1 MRRGLSF
8 AWPPLFVL
16 CERRLGGE
24 EQESAEFVPLRVAH
38 APGHTPEAVFDLLLH
53 MRIRRAGLFRGP
65 YVEGALVLRVCAAL
79 NEARSASFVT
89 VFAMTLLSRL
99 SRFVTSSCV
108 SSPWSQTIRMTT
120 ACAAVRSYCS
130 QPSLSQMC
138 DFLYN
143 IDIALNGSSTIPAT
157 ALASLPAYYTSIWWQ
172 LPPFITLI
180 SKEF

>member
-1 MRRGLSF
+1 MTGRLYSSCASVVSAARSRSRRNSSRSESLMRPVIRPKQFSICSCTCGYAARAFSVGLMSKVRLSF
-8 AWPPLFVL
+8 GFVL
-16 CERRLGGE
+16 R
-24 EQESAEFVPLRVAH
+24 SMKPS
-38 APGHTPEAVFDLLLH
+38 
-53 MRIRRAGLFRGP
+53 
-65 YVEGALVLRVCAAL
+65 
-79 NEARSASFVT
+79 SASFVT